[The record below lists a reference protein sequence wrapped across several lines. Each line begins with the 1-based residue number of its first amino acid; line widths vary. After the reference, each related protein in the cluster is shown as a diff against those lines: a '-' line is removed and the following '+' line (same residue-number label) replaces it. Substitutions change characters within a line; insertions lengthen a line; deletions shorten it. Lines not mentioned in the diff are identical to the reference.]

1 MPKALWQLL
10 LLPIRGG
17 TQCETYSERNDI
29 SNPVEL
35 CDKGEGSHCSRKNL
49 LLRESSSNGE
59 INIVEIVSIE
69 REFLFFF
76 LRVKK
81 LRIYKYWRGSRV
93 EEENNYR
100 DILCNRTIFKK
111 LDIVKKKKDKAKL
124 YAHEWKYWFS
134 Y

>member
-1 MPKALWQLL
+1 MGKLTL
-10 LLPIRGG
+10 
-17 TQCETYSERNDI
+17 
-29 SNPVEL
+29 
-35 CDKGEGSHCSRKNL
+35 SRL
-49 LLRESSSNGE
+49 FRS
-59 INIVEIVSIE
+59 

-111 LDIVKKKKDKAKL
+111 LDIVKKKKRIKQNCMRMNENIDSHIKRNI
-124 YAHEWKYWFS
+124 F
-134 Y
+134 